1 MIGWTASHYRV
12 LERLGQ
18 GGMGEVY
25 LAEDTRLHRQ
35 VALKMLRADADPH
48 GGGPARARLL
58 REARAAS
65 ALNHPNI
72 AVVYDVGD
80 VEREHERVGFIAME
94 YVAGRTLGEWARGR
108 ELELDAVLDVATQI
122 ADALG
127 EAHARGIVHRDVKP
141 SNVMVTDSGRVKVLD
156 FGLADRRVLPG
167 EADST
172 WTRLPGEAAGTLVGT
187 LAYMA
192 PEQARDEPV
201 DGRADVFSFGALLY
215 ELLAGHAPFRGR
227 NAVEVLDA
235 LLNRDPPPFTPRT
248 VDARAPLLE
257 TVVRRMLAKDCRRR
271 QADMRVVA
279 DELRAVRRGE
289 AVPGVPE
296 PAPAVAVL
304 SFVNISGHGE
314 DAWLGTGLAETLE
327 AELRG
332 TAGLTLL
339 GRERVAE
346 TLRTLGAE
354 ALPADEGVALRVG
367 RELGARYV
375 LSGALQR
382 AGEAVR
388 VTARATDVAS
398 GATLRTVKLDGRL
411 GQIFEL
417 QDRIARELLGGLRPE
432 PASDERA
439 AEPTRV
445 IEAYE
450 AFSRGVLNLRAES
463 YESLDRAAFLFAR
476 AAALDPGYAQAHLEL
491 GSTLGTK
498 ADFLALPELHERAI
512 ESYRTALALRPG
524 LVRAWREMGGSLVAL
539 CREEEGLEA
548 IRRALE
554 IDPEDTGAMGS
565 MGRALFL
572 GRADF
577 EEAARW
583 FEQSLRRNPQGGW
596 YALQLAH
603 CRALLR
609 DFARG
614 ESVARRAVA
623 LQEEFLSGHEGV
635 AIVGAHMRLGHLA
648 ALQGRHDE
656 ALACFEREAAFLER
670 VEHALRQRIQIE
682 LNLRTGHAHLRLG
695 REAHARAAFARALD
709 AFERRVRLGADEP
722 FTRYYAACVHALRGE
737 ADEALA
743 SLEKCARL
751 KPRFTLARARIEPE
765 WDALRGDARFV
776 ALVGE

>member
-1 MIGWTASHYRV
+1 VIGETASHYRV
-12 LERLGQ
+12 IERLGQ

-25 LAEDTRLHRQ
+25 LAEDTRLHRR
-35 VALKMLRADADPH
+35 VALKMLRADLHCDAQ
-48 GGGPARARLL
+48 ARARLL

-72 AVVYDVGD
+72 AVVYDVDD
-80 VEREHERVGFIAME
+80 VERDERRVGFIAME
-94 YVAGRTLGEWARGR
+94 YVPGRTLCDWARGR
-108 ELELDAVLDVATQI
+108 DLDLDAVLDVAGQI

-141 SNVMVTDSGRVKVLD
+141 SNVMVTESGRAKVLD

-172 WTRLPGEAAGTLVGT
+172 WTRPPGEAPGTLMGT

-201 DGRADVFSFGALLY
+201 DGRADVFSLGAMLY
-215 ELLAGHAPFRGR
+215 EVLAGHPPFQGR

-235 LLNRDPPPFTPRT
+235 LLNRDPPPFTPRAS
-248 VDARAPLLE
+248 DPRAAALE
-257 TVVRRMLAKDCRRR
+257 TVVRRMLAKDRRR
-271 QADMRVVA
+271 RHADMREVT
-279 DELRAVRRGE
+279 DELRAVRLGE
-289 AVPGVPE
+289 AVRVSSE
-296 PAPAVAVL
+296 PAPGVAVL
-304 SFVNISGHGE
+304 SFVSITGRGE
-314 DAWLGTGLAETLE
+314 DDWLGTGVAETLA
-327 AELRG
+327 AELR
-332 TAGLTLL
+332 AAPGLSLL

-354 ALPADEGVALRVG
+354 AQPADEALALRVG

-388 VTARATDVAS
+388 VTARATDVPS

-417 QDRIARELLGGLRPE
+417 QDRIARELLGALRPE
-432 PASDERA
+432 PAPAERA

-450 AFSRGVLNLRAES
+450 ALSRGVLNLRAES

-491 GSTLGTK
+491 GSTLATK
-498 ADFLALPELHERAI
+498 ADFLALPELHERAL
-512 ESYRTALALRPG
+512 ECFHAALALRPG
-524 LVRAWREMGGSLVAL
+524 LVRAWRETGASLVAL
-539 CREEEGLEA
+539 CREEEGLGA

-554 IDPEDTGAMGS
+554 LDPEDAGAIGS

-583 FEQSLRRNPQGGW
+583 FEHALRRNPQGGW
-596 YALQLAH
+596 WALQLAH

-614 ESVARRAVA
+614 ESAARRAVA

-635 AIVGAHMRLGHLA
+635 PIVGAHMRLGHLA

-656 ALACFEREAAFLER
+656 ALACFEREATFLER
-670 VEHALRQRIQIE
+670 VDHALRQRIQIE
-682 LNLRTGHAHLRLG
+682 LSLRTGS
-695 REAHARAAFARALD
+695 AL
-709 AFERRVRLGADEP
+709 RRVRLGADEP
-722 FTRYYAACVHALRGE
+722 FTRYYAAGVHALRGE
-737 ADEALA
+737 ADAALA
-743 SLEKCARL
+743 ALETCARE
-751 KPRFTLARARIEPE
+751 KPRFTLARARLEPE
-765 WDALRGDARFV
+765 WDALRDHPRFR
-776 ALVGE
+776 ALVGGSPS